1 MGAMLAAALRLAAAL
16 APQATATAHHWQ
28 RARAGQPAAD
38 HVAALQASLIV
49 ASQARRIVI
58 AYLLLLLR
66 MFMHG
71 QLRRVL
77 QPHGL
82 NTLFSTLLS
91 VLFTVLATK

>member
-77 QPHGL
+77 
-82 NTLFSTLLS
+82 
-91 VLFTVLATK
+91 